1 MTGRGET
8 NQTLISKNIRES
20 SDISQQRR
28 QQAIVPETNWIMQ
41 DKRKVRNNDRNRSS
55 GTNLVIRRK
64 QSSTVKEPMA
74 LCFTYRVKQKK
85 ELDETEKLKTKM
97 QKQKLE
103 NTLKKQLKT
112 EKIESGK
119 QGPTGSYIN
128 LLTAF

>member
-1 MTGRGET
+1 MTGRGES
-8 NQTLISKNIRES
+8 NQTLKTKKIRES
-20 SDISQQRR
+20 SDISQQRGP
-28 QQAIVPETNWIMQ
+28 QAIVPETNWIMQ
-41 DKRKVRNNDRNRSS
+41 DKRKVLDDDRTRSS
-55 GTNLVIRRK
+55 GTKLVVRRK
-64 QSSTVKEPMA
+64 QSSAIEEPMA

-85 ELDETEKLKTKM
+85 KLETEQLKTEL

-112 EKIESGK
+112 EKSESGK

>member
-1 MTGRGET
+1 
-8 NQTLISKNIRES
+8 
-20 SDISQQRR
+20 
-28 QQAIVPETNWIMQ
+28 
-41 DKRKVRNNDRNRSS
+41 
-55 GTNLVIRRK
+55 
-64 QSSTVKEPMA
+64 MA

-85 ELDETEKLKTKM
+85 KLDKTGQLKTEL

-103 NTLKKQLKT
+103 NTLKKQLKK

>member
-1 MTGRGET
+1 
-8 NQTLISKNIRES
+8 
-20 SDISQQRR
+20 
-28 QQAIVPETNWIMQ
+28 
-41 DKRKVRNNDRNRSS
+41 
-55 GTNLVIRRK
+55 
-64 QSSTVKEPMA
+64 MA

-85 ELDETEKLKTKM
+85 KLDETEQLKTEL
-97 QKQKLE
+97 QKEKLE